1 MIATDKQK
9 RVRTELEN
17 AIAQPKESL
26 ATNAINVI
34 EQTNIMEIQSKTH
47 VFVSFTYLTKERFI
61 FFNIYGYT
69 GVTMQPQF
77 QFTDSLS
84 IDYQFTFNLSK
95 VDDKHLT
102 AISFKNQPTKNDVDV
117 DFSIKCVNKGGQQT
131 QAKVFHWF
139 TI

>member
-1 MIATDKQK
+1 MI
-9 RVRTELEN
+9 N
-17 AIAQPKESL
+17 ES
-26 ATNAINVI
+26 
-34 EQTNIMEIQSKTH
+34 
-47 VFVSFTYLTKERFI
+47 FI
-61 FFNIYGYT
+61 FLINEYT
-69 GVTMQPQF
+69 GVTMQTQF

-131 QAKVFHWF
+131 QAKVFQLF
-139 TI
+139 II

>member
-9 RVRTELEN
+9 LVRTELEN

-61 FFNIYGYT
+61 SMDI
-69 GVTMQPQF
+69 
-77 QFTDSLS
+77 LE
-84 IDYQFTFNLSK
+84 
-95 VDDKHLT
+95 
-102 AISFKNQPTKNDVDV
+102 
-117 DFSIKCVNKGGQQT
+117 
-131 QAKVFHWF
+131 
-139 TI
+139 